1 MLKNNKLLNISEMAI
16 KLGLINT
23 KNKKPLTHTLRFWE
37 TRFKQLRPIIL
48 TGGRRYYDIKNI
60 KVLKLI
66 FFLLKDQCMTIKGAK
81 KVMNQNL
88 KYLDETKSSSI
99 KAIYYKKIIQ
109 KKTKNILTKIKK
121 LNG

>member
-1 MLKNNKLLNISEMAI
+1 
-16 KLGLINT
+16 
-23 KNKKPLTHTLRFWE
+23 
-37 TRFKQLRPIIL
+37 
-48 TGGRRYYDIKNI
+48 
-60 KVLKLI
+60 
-66 FFLLKDQCMTIKGAK
+66 MTIKGAK